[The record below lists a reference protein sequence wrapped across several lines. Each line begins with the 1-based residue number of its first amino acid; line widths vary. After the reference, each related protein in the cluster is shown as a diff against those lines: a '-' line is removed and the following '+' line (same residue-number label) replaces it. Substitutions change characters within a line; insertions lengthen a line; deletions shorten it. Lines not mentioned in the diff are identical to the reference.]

1 MLYVLVQEFVGAN
14 SSSSSSMQSIKIN
27 MLMCASPKKKM
38 LINVLCRTSHVNE
51 LATLLGYRI
60 NIFSCVSL
68 ERGGQVEVINML
80 RGQSRFPFG
89 TEGACLQKSPAFEVV
104 ICKMS
109 SLISEA
115 YISRLL
121 KMFNIQGVEQ

>member
-1 MLYVLVQEFVGAN
+1 M
-14 SSSSSSMQSIKIN
+14 
-27 MLMCASPKKKM
+27 
-38 LINVLCRTSHVNE
+38 NE

-68 ERGGQVEVINML
+68 ERGQVEVINML
-80 RGQSRFPFG
+80 RGQTRFPFG